1 MTEFHSDGASL
12 SAGSA
17 ASAAGVQARPANDAP
32 NTGTVPRSSSEAAR
46 TQDHPNSSGTAPE
59 PIIEFC
65 DFTFQYRAQ
74 SSPTLRGI
82 NLTINRGEKVAIVGQ
97 SGSGKSTLAHVINGL
112 IPYRFPGEH
121 SGTVKVAGIDPT
133 QTPLHELSKI
143 VGTVLQDPDGQ
154 FIGLT
159 VAEDIAFSLEN
170 DLVEQS
176 QMHSRA
182 QQAASVVGIE
192 NRLEASPQDL
202 SGGQK
207 QRVSMAGVLVDDVQ
221 ILLFDEP
228 LASLDPASGQQA
240 IETIDALH
248 QRPPEGT
255 TVIIIEHRLEDVLH
269 RHVDRI
275 IVVDR
280 GQIVADGTPNEII
293 ASRVLTDHGIREPL
307 YITALRMAG
316 HNVTAADEPESVH
329 SVHIPDNARAEL
341 VQWAREP
348 RKTPRKPDPILK
360 LENVKFG
367 INEVEIIKG
376 VSTEIYR
383 GEVVAIC
390 GTNGAGKST
399 LAKLICGFEKPD
411 SGRIY
416 LDGED
421 ITHAPITRR
430 GRRIGFVIQNPNQMI
445 SKTLIIEEVPL
456 ALQGLDISAEEK
468 KRRVEQ
474 ALRTCGL
481 WAYREWPI
489 SALSYGQRKRV
500 TIASVMVT
508 TPEIIILDEPTA
520 GQDWAHYTEIME
532 FLKGLNNSGIT
543 VVLISHD
550 MHLALEY
557 TERTLVMSDGK
568 VIAARSSASVLADPE
583 LTHAASLRTTSLFDL
598 AVRIGAQQGLLDSG
612 NEHSSAKEES
622 MLDPTAFIEQFIVRE
637 NEWREDVLAKHLGTG
652 R

>member
-1 MTEFHSDGASL
+1 MGRA
-12 SAGSA
+12 
-17 ASAAGVQARPANDAP
+17 QAPTVRQALRALRLAPANDAS
-32 NTGTVPRSSSEAAR
+32 TRSTPHLGSEASFSQGQP
-46 TQDHPNSSGTAPE
+46 TSSGTAPE
-59 PIIEFC
+59 PIIEFR

-121 SGTVKVAGIDPT
+121 SGTVRVADIDPT
-133 QTPLHELSKI
+133 RTPLHELSKI

-170 DLVEQS
+170 DLVEQK
-176 QMHSRA
+176 QMHSRV

-248 QRPPEGT
+248 QRPPQGT

-316 HNVTAADEPESVH
+316 HNVTATDQPESVR

-341 VQWAREP
+341 LQWAREP
-348 RKTPRKPDPILK
+348 RNTPRKPDPILT
-360 LENVKFG
+360 LENINFG

-421 ITHAPITRR
+421 ITDAPITRR

-445 SKTLIIEEVPL
+445 SKTLIIEEVSL

-468 KRRVEQ
+468 NRRVEQ

-543 VVLISHD
+543 VVLITHD

-583 LTHAASLRTTSLFDL
+583 LTNAASLRTTSLYDL
-598 AVRIGAQQGLLDSG
+598 AVRIGAQQGLLDSA
-612 NEHSSAKEES
+612 NERSGAKAES
-622 MLDPTAFIEQFIVRE
+622 TLDPTAFIEQFIVRE
-637 NEWREDVLAKHLGTG
+637 NEWREVVLTKHLGTG